1 MLTKPKVNALNLIPY
16 QFTRNTGDE
25 ETDKITVRGSN
36 WQNPHNEKLCQ
47 RKKSIFFHKYKREK
61 GIYKIMRTF
70 LK

>member
-36 WQNPHNEKLCQ
+36 WQNPHNEKLYQ
-47 RKKSIFFHKYKREK
+47 RKKVMIHTVTW
-61 GIYKIMRTF
+61 MT
-70 LK
+70 LKTLY